1 MSVPLSVALPDTA
14 IASDC
19 AAVGP
24 VSISITLAAPS
35 TRLPVMFST
44 PVAPAPPGLSVPLLV
59 RPPVLTFTV
68 PLPASVPLLV
78 SPGVTE

>member
-14 IASDC
+14 IASNC

-24 VSISITLAAPS
+24 VSISITLPGIS
-35 TRLPVMFST
+35 TRAPVMFST
-44 PVAPAPPGLSVPLLV
+44 PIAPLPPGRNVPLLV
-59 RPPVLTFTV
+59 RPPVETLIV

-78 SPGVTE
+78 SPGITE